1 MKAIL
6 VLVAILTFP
15 FAGIS
20 SENQSTVLN
29 TAYKTTPPTGIH
41 FTFIRGHRQGNNVAV
56 MWGVNNNR
64 GIQYFKVYSTYQ
76 DPSDPYSEWE
86 LKGTVQPKNPHLT
99 KFTDRVNIYPGYVNY
114 KVVAVT
120 KDGEIESP
128 MCSILVS
135 LNL

>member
-6 VLVAILTFP
+6 VLAAILTFS

-20 SENQSTVLN
+20 SEAKSTTALN
-29 TAYKTTPPTGIH
+29 AAYPPPPVGIS
-41 FTFIRGHRQGNNVAV
+41 FTFVRGHRQGNTVAV
-56 MWGVNNNR
+56 MWGVNNSR
-64 GIQYFKVYSTYQ
+64 GIQYYKVYSTYQ
-76 DPSDPYSEWE
+76 DPYDPYSEWE

-114 KVVAVT
+114 KIVAVT

-128 MCSILVS
+128 LCSILVS

>member
-6 VLVAILTFP
+6 VLAAILTFP

-20 SENQSTVLN
+20 SEKQSTVLN
-29 TAYKTTPPTGIH
+29 TAYKTPPPAGIS
-41 FTFIRGHRQGNNVAV
+41 FTFVRGHRQGNNVAV
-56 MWGVNNNR
+56 MWGVTNNR
-64 GIQYFKVYSTYQ
+64 GIQYYKVYSTYQ

-99 KFTDRVNIYPGYVNY
+99 KFTDKVNIYPGYVNY
-114 KVVAVT
+114 KIVAVT